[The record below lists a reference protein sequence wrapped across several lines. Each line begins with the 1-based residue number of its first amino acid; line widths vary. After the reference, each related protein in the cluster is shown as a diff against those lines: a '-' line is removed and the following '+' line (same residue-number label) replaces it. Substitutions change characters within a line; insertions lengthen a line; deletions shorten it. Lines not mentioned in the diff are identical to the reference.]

1 MTDEYVPEAEATVYE
16 LARDR
21 SLGGEPDELHLTYER
36 ELWRLRRENDAL
48 RAKVKLQE
56 EELIEEYDLRDR
68 MTDLLTGVAYALKG
82 DPGQLHMHDWSD
94 LPALAAEMAGV
105 VAAAVEYAEP
115 FEGYGDP
122 RAAQGRVVLAAARLQ
137 QYRAER
143 AR

>member
-21 SLGGEPDELHLTYER
+21 NGGFPPTGSDLEYER
-36 ELWRLRRENDAL
+36 ELWRLRRENNAL

-122 RAAQGRVVLAAARLQ
+122 KTAQGRVVLAAARLQ
-137 QYRAER
+137 RYRAER